1 MFYGLSKVLKQLL
14 PKQLFYR
21 GLLIVALPIVI
32 LQITISVVFFD
43 SLWIKTNK
51 GMTRALVGEIKTFID
66 LYTSDGVDKSFI
78 ENTFEQYSQIDV
90 IYFNEK
96 EFSDLM
102 NEKWYSPIDRS
113 LRRELKSKN
122 LNYWFDTS
130 RFKNTVNLKIQVQ
143 SGYFDFF
150 IPRDRLTSTSVRIFA
165 LWITLPAIL
174 IVAIAIIFLKN
185 QTRPIKKLAEVS
197 KKFGRGEDI
206 EEFVPSGASE
216 IRQAGFE
223 FEKMRKRILRHL
235 NQRSEMLSGISHD
248 LRTPLTRMKLQIS
261 LMKDEKAKS
270 ELETDVN
277 EMTSMLDS
285 YVSFV
290 KTESPEPIET
300 IIINEL
306 IGDIVKTVEKNG
318 IELTIKEKNT
328 IQTSGRQ
335 IQLKRAFNN
344 IIDNSQRYAKKIEI
358 ILYTNEKD
366 CVIEFNDDGEGI
378 PKNKYEDVFK
388 PFFTLDPS
396 RNKLKGESGLGLTIT
411 RDIIR
416 SHGGDVKLSESNLG
430 GLQLKVLLPL

>member
-1 MFYGLSKVLKQLL
+1 MIKKIIPSTLIGRSIIIIFVPIIIIVLLTSFVFYQTSWSIISKRLTESVAADINVLVKLINSNLADNAINIANQDFKMKINIISN
-14 PKQLFYR
+14 KQLFSSKFNLNSGILSNRLNQSLSNLKKKFDYDLSNLEE
-21 GLLIVALPIVI
+21 GVLIYIQIDNDI
-32 LQITISVVFFD
+32 L
-43 SLWIKTNK
+43 
-51 GMTRALVGEIKTFID
+51 EIN
-66 LYTSDGVDKSFI
+66 VDK
-78 ENTFEQYSQIDV
+78 
-90 IYFNEK
+90 
-96 EFSDLM
+96 
-102 NEKWYSPIDRS
+102 
-113 LRRELKSKN
+113 
-122 LNYWFDTS
+122 
-130 RFKNTVNLKIQVQ
+130 
-143 SGYFDFF
+143 
-150 IPRDRLTSTSVRIFA
+150 DRLYSESAFVFLLWMIFA
-165 LWITLPAIL
+165 SIIL
-174 IVAIAIIFLKN
+174 FFMSYFLMSRQLRPLKRLAII
-185 QTRPIKKLAEVS
+185 AET
-197 KKFGRGEDI
+197 FGRGLDAPDI
-206 EEFVPSGASE
+206 KTAGAYE
-216 IRQAGFE
+216 IRQTANAFNQ
-223 FEKMRKRILRHL
+223 MRTRIKRFLK
-235 NQRSEMLSGISHD
+235 QRTEMLAGVSHD

-270 ELETDVN
+270 ELEVDVN

-318 IELTIKEKNT
+318 VELTIKEKNT

-378 PKNKYEDVFK
+378 PRDKYEDVFK

>member
-1 MFYGLSKVLKQLL
+1 MIKKIIPSTLIGRSIIIIFVPIIIIVLLTSFVFYQTSWSIISKRLTESVAADINVLVKLINSDLTNNAINIANQDFKMKINIISDKQLL
-14 PKQLFYR
+14 PSKFNLNSGILSKRLNQSLSNLKKKFDYDLSNLEE
-21 GLLIVALPIVI
+21 GVLIYIQIEEDI
-32 LQITISVVFFD
+32 L
-43 SLWIKTNK
+43 
-51 GMTRALVGEIKTFID
+51 EIN
-66 LYTSDGVDKSFI
+66 VDK
-78 ENTFEQYSQIDV
+78 
-90 IYFNEK
+90 
-96 EFSDLM
+96 
-102 NEKWYSPIDRS
+102 
-113 LRRELKSKN
+113 
-122 LNYWFDTS
+122 
-130 RFKNTVNLKIQVQ
+130 
-143 SGYFDFF
+143 
-150 IPRDRLTSTSVRIFA
+150 DRLYSESAFVFLLWMIFA
-165 LWITLPAIL
+165 SIIL
-174 IVAIAIIFLKN
+174 FFMSYFLMSRQLRPLKRLAII
-185 QTRPIKKLAEVS
+185 AET
-197 KKFGRGEDI
+197 FGRGLDAPDI
-206 EEFVPSGASE
+206 KTSGAYE
-216 IRQAGFE
+216 IRQTANAFNQ
-223 FEKMRKRILRHL
+223 MRTRIKRFLK
-235 NQRSEMLSGISHD
+235 QRTEMLAGVSHD

-270 ELETDVN
+270 ELEVDVK

-378 PKNKYEDVFK
+378 PRDKYEDVFK

-416 SHGGDVKLSESNLG
+416 SHGGDVKLSDSDLG

>member
-1 MFYGLSKVLKQLL
+1 MIKKIIPSTLIGRSIIIIFVPIIIIVLLTSFVFYQTSWSIISKRLTESVAADINVLVKLINSDLTNNAINIANQDFKMKINIISDEQLL
-14 PKQLFYR
+14 SSKFNLNSGILSNRLNQSLSNLKRKFDYDLSNLEE
-21 GLLIVALPIVI
+21 GVLIFIQIEEDI
-32 LQITISVVFFD
+32 L
-43 SLWIKTNK
+43 
-51 GMTRALVGEIKTFID
+51 EIN
-66 LYTSDGVDKSFI
+66 VDK
-78 ENTFEQYSQIDV
+78 
-90 IYFNEK
+90 
-96 EFSDLM
+96 
-102 NEKWYSPIDRS
+102 
-113 LRRELKSKN
+113 
-122 LNYWFDTS
+122 
-130 RFKNTVNLKIQVQ
+130 
-143 SGYFDFF
+143 
-150 IPRDRLTSTSVRIFA
+150 DRLYSESAFVFLLWMIFA
-165 LWITLPAIL
+165 SIIL
-174 IVAIAIIFLKN
+174 FFMSYILMSRQLRPLKRLAII
-185 QTRPIKKLAEVS
+185 AET
-197 KKFGRGEDI
+197 FGRGLDAPDI
-206 EEFVPSGASE
+206 KTSGAYE
-216 IRQAGFE
+216 IRQTANAFNQ
-223 FEKMRKRILRHL
+223 MRTRIKRFLK
-235 NQRSEMLSGISHD
+235 QRTEMLAGVSHD

-270 ELETDVN
+270 ELEVDVK

-306 IGDIVKTVEKNG
+306 IGDIVKTVEKND

-378 PKNKYEDVFK
+378 PRDKYEDVFK

-416 SHGGDVKLSESNLG
+416 SHGGDVKLSDSDLG

>member
-1 MFYGLSKVLKQLL
+1 MIKKIIPSTLIGRSIIIIFVPIIIIVLLTSFVFYQTSWSIISKRLTESVAADINVLVKLINNDLTDNAVNIANQDFKMKINIINDKQLL
-14 PKQLFYR
+14 ASKFSLNSGILSNRLNQSLSNLKKKFDYDLSNLEE
-21 GLLIVALPIVI
+21 GVLIYIQIDDDI
-32 LQITISVVFFD
+32 L
-43 SLWIKTNK
+43 
-51 GMTRALVGEIKTFID
+51 EIN
-66 LYTSDGVDKSFI
+66 VDK
-78 ENTFEQYSQIDV
+78 
-90 IYFNEK
+90 
-96 EFSDLM
+96 
-102 NEKWYSPIDRS
+102 
-113 LRRELKSKN
+113 
-122 LNYWFDTS
+122 
-130 RFKNTVNLKIQVQ
+130 
-143 SGYFDFF
+143 
-150 IPRDRLTSTSVRIFA
+150 DRLYSESAFVFLLWMIFA
-165 LWITLPAIL
+165 SIIL
-174 IVAIAIIFLKN
+174 FFMSYFLMSRQLRPLKRLAII
-185 QTRPIKKLAEVS
+185 AET
-197 KKFGRGEDI
+197 FGRGLDAPDI
-206 EEFVPSGASE
+206 KTAGAYE
-216 IRQAGFE
+216 IRQTANAFNQ
-223 FEKMRKRILRHL
+223 MRTRIKRFLK
-235 NQRSEMLSGISHD
+235 QRTEMLAGVSHD

-270 ELETDVN
+270 ELEVDVN

-306 IGDIVKTVEKNG
+306 IGDIIKTVEKNG
-318 IELTIKEKNT
+318 VELTIKEKNT

-378 PKNKYEDVFK
+378 PKDKYEDVFK

-416 SHGGDVKLSESNLG
+416 SHGGDVKLSNSNLG
-430 GLQLKVLLPL
+430 GLQLKVLLHL

>member
-1 MFYGLSKVLKQLL
+1 MIRKIIPSTLIGRSIIIIFVPIIIIVLLTSFVFYQTSWSIISKRLTESVAADINVLVKLINNDLTDNAVNIANQDFKMEIKIIEDKQLL
-14 PKQLFYR
+14 ASKFSLNSGILSKRLNQSLSNLKKKFDYDLSNLEK
-21 GLLIVALPIVI
+21 GVLIYI
-32 LQITISVVFFD
+32 
-43 SLWIKTNK
+43 
-51 GMTRALVGEIKTFID
+51 
-66 LYTSDGVDKSFI
+66 
-78 ENTFEQYSQIDV
+78 QIDED
-90 IYFNEK
+90 ILEIN
-96 EFSDLM
+96 
-102 NEKWYSPIDRS
+102 
-113 LRRELKSKN
+113 
-122 LNYWFDTS
+122 
-130 RFKNTVNLKIQVQ
+130 VNK
-143 SGYFDFF
+143 
-150 IPRDRLTSTSVRIFA
+150 DRLYSESAFVFLLWMIFA
-165 LWITLPAIL
+165 SIIL
-174 IVAIAIIFLKN
+174 FFMSYFLMSRQLRPLKRLAII
-185 QTRPIKKLAEVS
+185 AET
-197 KKFGRGEDI
+197 FGRGLDAPNI
-206 EEFVPSGASE
+206 KTAGAYE
-216 IRQAGFE
+216 IRQTANAFNQ
-223 FEKMRKRILRHL
+223 MRTRIKRFLK
-235 NQRSEMLSGISHD
+235 QRTEMLAGVSHD

-261 LMKDEKAKS
+261 LLKDEKAKS
-270 ELETDVN
+270 ELEVDVN

-318 IELTIKEKNT
+318 AELTIKEKNT

-344 IIDNSQRYAKKIEI
+344 IIDNSKRYAKQIEI

-378 PKNKYEDVFK
+378 PKNKHEDVFK

>member
-1 MFYGLSKVLKQLL
+1 MIKKIIPSTLIGRSIIIIFVPIIIIVLLTSFVFYQTSWSIISKRLTESVAADINVLVKLINSDLTDNAINIANQDFKMKINIIYDKQLL
-14 PKQLFYR
+14 SSKFSLNSGILSNRLNQSLSNLKKKFDYDLSNLEE
-21 GLLIVALPIVI
+21 GVLIYIQIDNDI
-32 LQITISVVFFD
+32 L
-43 SLWIKTNK
+43 
-51 GMTRALVGEIKTFID
+51 EIN
-66 LYTSDGVDKSFI
+66 VDK
-78 ENTFEQYSQIDV
+78 
-90 IYFNEK
+90 
-96 EFSDLM
+96 
-102 NEKWYSPIDRS
+102 
-113 LRRELKSKN
+113 
-122 LNYWFDTS
+122 
-130 RFKNTVNLKIQVQ
+130 
-143 SGYFDFF
+143 
-150 IPRDRLTSTSVRIFA
+150 DRLYSESAFVFLLWMIFA
-165 LWITLPAIL
+165 SIIL
-174 IVAIAIIFLKN
+174 FFMSYFLMSRQLRPLKRLAII
-185 QTRPIKKLAEVS
+185 AET
-197 KKFGRGEDI
+197 FGRGLDAPDI
-206 EEFVPSGASE
+206 KTAGAYE
-216 IRQAGFE
+216 IRQTANAFNQ
-223 FEKMRKRILRHL
+223 MRTRIKRFLK
-235 NQRSEMLSGISHD
+235 QRTEMLAGVSHD

-270 ELETDVN
+270 ELEVDVN

-318 IELTIKEKNT
+318 VELTIKEKNT

-378 PKNKYEDVFK
+378 PRDKYEDVFK

-416 SHGGDVKLSESNLG
+416 SHGGDVKLSDSNLG

>member
-1 MFYGLSKVLKQLL
+1 MIKKIIPSTLIGRSIIIIFVPIIIIVLLTSFVFYQTSWSIISKRLTESVAADINVLVKLINSDLTDNAINIANQDFKMKINIINDKQLL
-14 PKQLFYR
+14 SSKFSLNSGILSNRLNQSLSNLKKKFDYDLSNLEE
-21 GLLIVALPIVI
+21 GVLIYIQIEEDI
-32 LQITISVVFFD
+32 L
-43 SLWIKTNK
+43 
-51 GMTRALVGEIKTFID
+51 EIN
-66 LYTSDGVDKSFI
+66 VDK
-78 ENTFEQYSQIDV
+78 
-90 IYFNEK
+90 
-96 EFSDLM
+96 
-102 NEKWYSPIDRS
+102 
-113 LRRELKSKN
+113 
-122 LNYWFDTS
+122 
-130 RFKNTVNLKIQVQ
+130 
-143 SGYFDFF
+143 
-150 IPRDRLTSTSVRIFA
+150 DRLYSESAFVFLLWMIFA
-165 LWITLPAIL
+165 SIIL
-174 IVAIAIIFLKN
+174 FFMSYFLMSRQLRPLKRLAII
-185 QTRPIKKLAEVS
+185 AET
-197 KKFGRGEDI
+197 FGRGLDAPDI
-206 EEFVPSGASE
+206 KTAGAYE
-216 IRQAGFE
+216 IRQTANAFNQ
-223 FEKMRKRILRHL
+223 MRTRIKRFLK
-235 NQRSEMLSGISHD
+235 QRTEMLAGVSHD

-270 ELETDVN
+270 ELEVDVN

-318 IELTIKEKNT
+318 VELTIIEKNT

-344 IIDNSQRYAKKIEI
+344 IIDNSKRYAKKIEI

-378 PKNKYEDVFK
+378 PRDKYEDVFK

-416 SHGGDVKLSESNLG
+416 SHGGDVKLSDSNLG

>member
-1 MFYGLSKVLKQLL
+1 MIKKIIPSTLIGRSIIIIFVPIIIIVLLTSFVFYQTSWSIISKRLTESVAADINVLVKLINNDLTDNAVNIANQDFKMKINIINDKQLL
-14 PKQLFYR
+14 ASKFSLNSGILSNRLNQSLSNLKKKFDYDLSNLEE
-21 GLLIVALPIVI
+21 GVLIYIQIDNDI
-32 LQITISVVFFD
+32 L
-43 SLWIKTNK
+43 
-51 GMTRALVGEIKTFID
+51 EIN
-66 LYTSDGVDKSFI
+66 VDK
-78 ENTFEQYSQIDV
+78 
-90 IYFNEK
+90 
-96 EFSDLM
+96 
-102 NEKWYSPIDRS
+102 
-113 LRRELKSKN
+113 
-122 LNYWFDTS
+122 
-130 RFKNTVNLKIQVQ
+130 
-143 SGYFDFF
+143 
-150 IPRDRLTSTSVRIFA
+150 DRLYSESAFVFLLWMIFA
-165 LWITLPAIL
+165 SMIL
-174 IVAIAIIFLKN
+174 FFMSYFLMSRQLRPLKRLAII
-185 QTRPIKKLAEVS
+185 AET
-197 KKFGRGEDI
+197 FGRGLDAPDI
-206 EEFVPSGASE
+206 KTAGAYE
-216 IRQAGFE
+216 IRQTANAFNQ
-223 FEKMRKRILRHL
+223 MRTRIKRFLK
-235 NQRSEMLSGISHD
+235 QRTEMLAGVSHD

-270 ELETDVN
+270 ELEVDVN

-300 IIINEL
+300 IIVNEL

-318 IELTIKEKNT
+318 VELTVKEKNT

-344 IIDNSQRYAKKIEI
+344 IIDNSKRYAKQIEI

-378 PKNKYEDVFK
+378 PRDKYEDVFK

>member
-1 MFYGLSKVLKQLL
+1 MIRKIIPSTLIGRSIIIIFVPIIIIVLITSFVFYQTSWSIISKRLTESVAADINVLVKLINNNLTDNAVNIANEDFKMKINIINDKQLL
-14 PKQLFYR
+14 SSKFALNSGILSNRLNQSLSNLKKKFDYDLSNLDE
-21 GLLIVALPIVI
+21 GVLIYI
-32 LQITISVVFFD
+32 
-43 SLWIKTNK
+43 
-51 GMTRALVGEIKTFID
+51 
-66 LYTSDGVDKSFI
+66 
-78 ENTFEQYSQIDV
+78 QIDND
-90 IYFNEK
+90 ILEIN
-96 EFSDLM
+96 
-102 NEKWYSPIDRS
+102 
-113 LRRELKSKN
+113 
-122 LNYWFDTS
+122 
-130 RFKNTVNLKIQVQ
+130 VNK
-143 SGYFDFF
+143 
-150 IPRDRLTSTSVRIFA
+150 DRLYSETAFVFLLWMIFA
-165 LWITLPAIL
+165 SIIL
-174 IVAIAIIFLKN
+174 FFMSYFLMSRQLKPLKRLAII
-185 QTRPIKKLAEVS
+185 AET
-197 KKFGRGEDI
+197 FGRGLDAPDI
-206 EEFVPSGASE
+206 KSVGAHE
-216 IRQAGFE
+216 IRQTANAFNQ
-223 FEKMRKRILRHL
+223 MRTRIKRFLK
-235 NQRSEMLSGISHD
+235 QRTEMLAGVSHD

-270 ELETDVN
+270 ELEVDVN

-300 IIINEL
+300 IVINEL
-306 IGDIVKTVEKNG
+306 IGDITKTFEKNG

-378 PKNKYEDVFK
+378 PRDKYEDVFK

-416 SHGGDVKLSESNLG
+416 SHGGDVKLSDSNLG

>member
-1 MFYGLSKVLKQLL
+1 MIKKIIPSTLIGRSIIIIFVPIIIIVLLTSFVFYQTSWSIISKRLTESVAADINVLVKLINSDLTDNAINIANQDFKMKINIISDKQLL
-14 PKQLFYR
+14 SSKFSLNSGILSNRLNQSLSNLKKKFDYDLSNLEE
-21 GLLIVALPIVI
+21 GVLIYIQIDNDI
-32 LQITISVVFFD
+32 L
-43 SLWIKTNK
+43 
-51 GMTRALVGEIKTFID
+51 EIN
-66 LYTSDGVDKSFI
+66 VDK
-78 ENTFEQYSQIDV
+78 
-90 IYFNEK
+90 
-96 EFSDLM
+96 
-102 NEKWYSPIDRS
+102 
-113 LRRELKSKN
+113 
-122 LNYWFDTS
+122 
-130 RFKNTVNLKIQVQ
+130 
-143 SGYFDFF
+143 
-150 IPRDRLTSTSVRIFA
+150 DRLYSESAFVFLLWMIFA
-165 LWITLPAIL
+165 SIIL
-174 IVAIAIIFLKN
+174 FFMSYFLMSRQLRPLKRLAII
-185 QTRPIKKLAEVS
+185 AET
-197 KKFGRGEDI
+197 FGRGLDAPDI
-206 EEFVPSGASE
+206 KTAGAYE
-216 IRQAGFE
+216 IRQTANAFNQ
-223 FEKMRKRILRHL
+223 MRTRIKRFLK
-235 NQRSEMLSGISHD
+235 QRTEMLAGVSHD

-270 ELETDVN
+270 ELEVDVN

-306 IGDIVKTVEKNG
+306 IGDIIKTVEKNG
-318 IELTIKEKNT
+318 VELIIKEKNT

-378 PKNKYEDVFK
+378 PRDKYEDVFK

>member
-1 MFYGLSKVLKQLL
+1 MIKKIIPSTLIGRSIIIIFVPIIIIVLLTSFVFYQTSWSIISKRLTESVAADINVLVKLINSDLTDNAINIANQDFKMKINIIRDKQLL
-14 PKQLFYR
+14 SSKFNLNSGILSNRLNQSLSNLKKKFDYDLSNLEE
-21 GLLIVALPIVI
+21 GVLIYIQIDNDI
-32 LQITISVVFFD
+32 L
-43 SLWIKTNK
+43 
-51 GMTRALVGEIKTFID
+51 EIN
-66 LYTSDGVDKSFI
+66 VDK
-78 ENTFEQYSQIDV
+78 
-90 IYFNEK
+90 
-96 EFSDLM
+96 
-102 NEKWYSPIDRS
+102 
-113 LRRELKSKN
+113 
-122 LNYWFDTS
+122 
-130 RFKNTVNLKIQVQ
+130 
-143 SGYFDFF
+143 
-150 IPRDRLTSTSVRIFA
+150 DRLYSESAFVFLLWMIFA
-165 LWITLPAIL
+165 SIIL
-174 IVAIAIIFLKN
+174 FFMSYFLMSRQLRPLKRLAII
-185 QTRPIKKLAEVS
+185 AET
-197 KKFGRGEDI
+197 FGRGLDAPDI
-206 EEFVPSGASE
+206 KTAGAYE
-216 IRQAGFE
+216 IRQTANAFNQ
-223 FEKMRKRILRHL
+223 MRTRIKRFLK
-235 NQRSEMLSGISHD
+235 QRTEMLAGVSHD

-270 ELETDVN
+270 ELEVDVN

-318 IELTIKEKNT
+318 AELTIKEKNT

-344 IIDNSQRYAKKIEI
+344 IIDNSKRYAKQIEI

-378 PKNKYEDVFK
+378 PRDKYEDVFK

>member
-1 MFYGLSKVLKQLL
+1 MIKKIIPSTLIGRSIIIIFVPIIIIVLLTSFVFYQTSWSIISKRLTESVAADINVLVKLINSDLTDNAINIANQDFKMKINIISNKQLL
-14 PKQLFYR
+14 SSKFSQNSGILSNRLNQSLSNLKKKFDYDLSNLEE
-21 GLLIVALPIVI
+21 GVLIYIQIEEDI
-32 LQITISVVFFD
+32 L
-43 SLWIKTNK
+43 
-51 GMTRALVGEIKTFID
+51 EIN
-66 LYTSDGVDKSFI
+66 VDK
-78 ENTFEQYSQIDV
+78 
-90 IYFNEK
+90 
-96 EFSDLM
+96 
-102 NEKWYSPIDRS
+102 
-113 LRRELKSKN
+113 
-122 LNYWFDTS
+122 
-130 RFKNTVNLKIQVQ
+130 
-143 SGYFDFF
+143 
-150 IPRDRLTSTSVRIFA
+150 DRLYSESAFVFLLWMIFA
-165 LWITLPAIL
+165 SIIL
-174 IVAIAIIFLKN
+174 FFMSYFLMSRQLRPLKRLAII
-185 QTRPIKKLAEVS
+185 AET
-197 KKFGRGEDI
+197 FGRGLDAPDI
-206 EEFVPSGASE
+206 KSAGAYE
-216 IRQAGFE
+216 IRQTANAFNQ
-223 FEKMRKRILRHL
+223 MRTRIKRFLK
-235 NQRSEMLSGISHD
+235 QRTEMLAGVSHD

-270 ELETDVN
+270 ELEVDVN

-318 IELTIKEKNT
+318 AELTIKEKNT

-378 PKNKYEDVFK
+378 PRDKYEDVFK

-416 SHGGDVKLSESNLG
+416 SHGGDVKLSDSNLG